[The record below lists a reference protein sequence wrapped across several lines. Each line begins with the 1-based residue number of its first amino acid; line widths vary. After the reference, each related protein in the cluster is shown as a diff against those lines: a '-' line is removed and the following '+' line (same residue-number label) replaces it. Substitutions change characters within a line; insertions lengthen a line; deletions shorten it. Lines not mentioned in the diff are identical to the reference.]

1 MTEEGAVIA
10 GGHRDVVVA
19 LNVKHIDSG
28 VADDCSCV
36 EYFGAAIDQDKYLAL
51 CWPDSSKILGFK
63 LVHILERGEQ
73 VFITYEGLSRQTR
86 FQNTEILT
94 MRDGQIIQ
102 AEVHFGWNIPREVLT
117 SESRDTGAE

>member
-1 MTEEGAVIA
+1 MTEGNAVITR
-10 GGHRDVVVA
+10 GHRDVFLA
-19 LNVKHIDSG
+19 LNLKHIDTC

-36 EYFGAAIDQDKYLAL
+36 EYLGAEIDQDKYFAL

-94 MRDGQIIQ
+94 MRDGQIVT
-102 AEVHFGWNIPREVLT
+102 AEVHFGWNIPNDVLT
-117 SESRDTGAE
+117 SESCDSGAL